1 MITEKKISYI
11 LTTKNRAAQL
21 ELALKRYEKIIKEDD
36 ELIIIDGGSTDDTES
51 VINKF
56 SKIIDYFI
64 SEPDQNANEATNKGL
79 LVANGKYIKQ
89 IADDDIY
96 FKEGLEKAYE
106 IMEKNQDIDMIVCG
120 GIRKQDKKETLI
132 YVPPGSDYGS
142 SVDNIFINGYPLSGM
157 GVFFKRSILSRVGL
171 FETNE
176 PFSDMGFI
184 LKSIYLGAR
193 VKFCRINLFYHEL
206 SDNSI
211 TVKDEKQYK
220 KQYKILL
227 NRYCSDRYKRL
238 YWLKNMFWYKIL
250 RTILKIF
257 ISLISIKK
265 NEDYIITPVWDEG
278 FS

>member
-96 FKEGLEKAYE
+96 FKEGLEKPYE
-106 IMEKNQDIDMIVCG
+106 IMEKNQDIDMIEF
-120 GIRKQDKKETLI
+120 KKLTL
-132 YVPPGSDYGS
+132 V
-142 SVDNIFINGYPLSGM
+142 
-157 GVFFKRSILSRVGL
+157 
-171 FETNE
+171 EE
-176 PFSDMGFI
+176 
-184 LKSIYLGAR
+184 
-193 VKFCRINLFYHEL
+193 
-206 SDNSI
+206 
-211 TVKDEKQYK
+211 
-220 KQYKILL
+220 
-227 NRYCSDRYKRL
+227 
-238 YWLKNMFWYKIL
+238 
-250 RTILKIF
+250 
-257 ISLISIKK
+257 
-265 NEDYIITPVWDEG
+265 
-278 FS
+278 